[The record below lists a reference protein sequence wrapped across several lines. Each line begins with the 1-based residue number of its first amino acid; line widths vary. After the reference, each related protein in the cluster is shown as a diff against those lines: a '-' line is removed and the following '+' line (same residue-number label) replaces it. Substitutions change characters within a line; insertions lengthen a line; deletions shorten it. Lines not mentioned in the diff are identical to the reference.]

1 MKVYF
6 LSWAVLTLCLLC
18 AVPVFPQTAPANLPV
33 DYDTARLTR
42 NISAVRVTG
51 PINLDGR
58 LDEAAWDV
66 ASPASDFL
74 QWQPDSGAPASQA
87 TEARFLYD
95 DDNLY
100 VGIICFDSAMD
111 QLTVNSITDDFQFGE
126 SDNVAVLI
134 DSLNDDRSG
143 FGFVVNPGGGRRD
156 GQVAN
161 NGQTGNWD
169 WDGVWDFE
177 ITQTGDAWIVEMRI
191 PFKTLR
197 FSNSELQEWGVN
209 LTRGIRR
216 LNEESMWS
224 PIPVRYRSTRMSLA
238 GTLGGLEGIRQGQNL
253 KVKPFASSGLT
264 QTRNSDPA
272 ITALDTDYDFDGGVD
287 IKYGL
292 TPSLTLD
299 ATYRT
304 DFAQVEVDQQ
314 QVNLT
319 RFNLFFPEKR
329 EFFLENSGT
338 FQFGPGGNL
347 VPFFSRRIGL
357 GSDGNP
363 IPIVG
368 GGRLTGQVGPYDVG
382 ILTMKT
388 ESTDLAPSNDYVVG
402 RLKRNL
408 LANSWIGGLVTSR
421 NSSAEGDYNRVYGA
435 DAHFQFYE
443 RLEFDSYILQSA
455 EPGVSDKAQARRFQ
469 TAWRDD
475 EFIVGAE
482 YNQIQTN
489 FNPEVGFV
497 RRRDMS
503 QYAGQIAW
511 NPLIESRDSIR
522 NLFFNGTFE
531 YFENGS
537 TEKVE
542 TRTQILRMGV
552 QFQNS
557 GLIDLRVTENFD
569 RLSQAFAIRPDISI
583 PAGDYQTTRYRF
595 SVRSSTSASLGGR
608 VDADWGEFWNG
619 DRKSIGWRLNFRP
632 NYRINLELDYNHN
645 RVALPTGKFTTD
657 LVGARFTYAFTARAF
672 LNAFVQYNADRHQV
686 SSNIRFNIIHRPL
699 SDLFIV
705 YNDIRDTQNKQATG
719 RALIVKFTNL
729 FNF

>member
-1 MKVYF
+1 MIKVSVRI
-6 LSWAVLTLCLLC
+6 LATLLLC
-18 AVPVFPQTAPANLPV
+18 AVPVFPRASTTQNAPI
-33 DYDTARLTR
+33 DYETARL
-42 NISAVRVTG
+42 SRVVNAIRITD
-51 PINLDGR
+51 PITLDGR

-66 ASPASDFL
+66 ATVAGDFL
-74 QWQPDSGAPASQA
+74 QWQPNPEAPA
-87 TEARFLYD
+87 TEATETRFLYD

-100 VGIICFDSAMD
+100 VGIICFDSEMD
-111 QLTVNSITDDFQFGE
+111 QLTVNHITDDFPFGE
-126 SDNVAVLI
+126 SDNLAIMI

-143 FGFVVNPGGGRRD
+143 FAFAVNPGGGRRD

-161 NGQTGNWD
+161 NGGTSNWD

-177 ITQTGDAWIVEMRI
+177 ITQTSDAWIVEIRI

-197 FSNSELQEWGVN
+197 FSNSQSQEWGVN
-209 LTRGIRR
+209 VSRGIRR

-224 PIPVRYRSTRMSLA
+224 PIPVRYRQTRMSLA
-238 GTLGGLEGIRQGQNL
+238 GTLQGLEDIRQGRNL
-253 KVKPFASSGLT
+253 KVKPFVSSGFT
-264 QTRNSDPA
+264 QIRNSDPA
-272 ITALDTDYDFDGGVD
+272 IGGLVTDYDFDGGVD

-292 TPSLTLD
+292 SPSLTLD

-338 FQFGPGGNL
+338 FAFGPGGNL

-357 GSDGNP
+357 GGDGSP

-368 GGRLTGQVGPYDVG
+368 GGRLTGQVGPNDIGV
-382 ILTMKT
+382 LAMKT
-388 ESTDLAPSNDYVVG
+388 ESVEGTPSNDYFVG
-402 RLKRNL
+402 RFKRNL
-408 LANSWIGGLVTSR
+408 MTNSWVGGLVTSR
-421 NSSAEGDYNRVYGA
+421 SSSAADDYNRVYGA

-443 RLEFDSYILQSA
+443 RLEFDAYLLGSDT
-455 EPGVSDKAQARRFQ
+455 PGLSDANQARRFQ

-475 EFIVGAE
+475 EFVIGGE
-482 YNQIQTN
+482 YNLIQTN

-497 RRRDMS
+497 RRRNIS
-503 QYAGQIAW
+503 QYAGEIAW
-511 NPLIESRDSIR
+511 NPLIESSDSIR
-522 NLFFNGTFE
+522 NLVFEANLE

-542 TRTQILRMGV
+542 TRTQSVGLGID
-552 QFQNS
+552 FQNS
-557 GLIDLRVTENFD
+557 GLIDFSVTESFD
-569 RLSQAFAIRPDISI
+569 RLTRDFAIRPGIVI
-583 PAGDYQTTRYRF
+583 PVGDYKYTRYDF
-595 SVRSSTSASLGGR
+595 SIRNDTSARLGGR
-608 VDADWGEFWNG
+608 IDADWGEFWNG
-619 DRKSIGWRLNFRP
+619 DRKSIGFRLNFRP
-632 NYRINLELDYNHN
+632 NYRVNIELDYTHN
-645 RVALPTGKFTTD
+645 RISLPAGKFNTD
-657 LVGARFTYAFTARAF
+657 LVAARFTYAFTARAF
-672 LNAFVQYNADRHQV
+672 LNAFVQYNADRHEL
-686 SSNIRFNIIHRPL
+686 SSNIRFNIIHSAL

-705 YNDIRDTQNKQATG
+705 YNDVRDTERNQAAS